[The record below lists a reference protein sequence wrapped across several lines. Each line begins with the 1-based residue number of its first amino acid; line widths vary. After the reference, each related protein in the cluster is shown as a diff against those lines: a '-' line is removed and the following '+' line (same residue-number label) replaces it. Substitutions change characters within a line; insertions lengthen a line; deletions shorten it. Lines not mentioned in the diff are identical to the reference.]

1 VRCEV
6 IPFGPKPKLTLSPVE
21 YAIELL
27 DNGKILAAVARLLGV
42 ERIPRLWRPIK
53 SRCIKCYFHQHVD
66 KEFVVWCVTPFVV

>member
-1 VRCEV
+1 
-6 IPFGPKPKLTLSPVE
+6 VE

-42 ERIPRLWRPIK
+42 ERIPRLWRLIK
-53 SRCIKCYFHQHVD
+53 SRCIKCYWHQKQHVH

>member
-1 VRCEV
+1 VRCEG
-6 IPFGPKPKLTLSPVE
+6 IPFGPKPKLTPSPVE

-53 SRCIKCYFHQHVD
+53 RSLHKVLLAPETACG
-66 KEFVVWCVTPFVV
+66 